1 MTPWT
6 RHARLPCP
14 SPTPGTCSH
23 ICPLSQSCCPK
34 ISSSVSPSP
43 PAFNLPSVRVFSK
56 ESVLRIGG
64 QSIGASDANVE
75 TWAELCGQWEAVY
88 DQRYLGKAMAN
99 VVSFLASLICQPFT
113 NLKALS
119 ITAIQPSLFF
129 MVSYHAVT
137 EPGLSCPNT
146 Q

>member
-1 MTPWT
+1 MP
-6 RHARLPCP
+6 
-14 SPTPGTCSH
+14 
-23 ICPLSQSCCPK
+23 
-34 ISSSVSPSP
+34 PSP
-43 PAFNLPSVRVFSK
+43 PAFNLPSARVFSK

-99 VVSFLASLICQPFT
+99 VVSFLASLICQSFT

-119 ITAIQPSLFF
+119 IIAIQPPLFF